1 MKEFE
6 KIMRD
11 FFENENLIG
20 DKVFFGK
27 TLTGRLNETT
37 NVKISFETLMVA
49 DNYYGFQIK
58 IINKVNGPVDTVFI
72 EFGDVTG
79 KIQTLDGE
87 KSLYI
92 WKNGNKVDWYCVRP
106 TTLQI
111 KEIVKRVDDYL
122 KLYI

>member
-6 KIMRD
+6 KLMRD

-27 TLTGRLNETT
+27 TLTGRLNGTT

-79 KIQTLDGE
+79 KIQTFDGE

-106 TTLQI
+106 TTSQI
-111 KEIVKRVDDYL
+111 KEIVKRVDSYL